1 MKTHFPLF
9 FIILTQ
15 KMARCNVLSNS
26 SQESHA
32 LSAAITAA
40 AAGIVAAAAG
50 TVAAAAGI
58 VAAAAGTAATTAA
71 GTAIAAGATVPAAA
85 AGPAAANKQDQ
96 DENPPAVKAIVA
108 VVAHNRFLLFQFF
121 HSHTIAGTTRR

>member
-50 TVAAAAGI
+50 T
-58 VAAAAGTAATTAA
+58 AATTAA
-71 GTAIAAGATVPAAA
+71 TAATAAGTAIAAIAAGATVPAAA

>member
-32 LSAAITAA
+32 SSAAIAA
-40 AAGIVAAAAG
+40 A
-50 TVAAAAGI
+50 TAAAAGI
-58 VAAAAGTAATTAA
+58 VAAAAGTAATTAATAATAA

>member
-1 MKTHFPLF
+1 
-9 FIILTQ
+9 
-15 KMARCNVLSNS
+15 MARCNVLSNS

-50 TVAAAAGI
+50 TAATTATTAAT
-58 VAAAAGTAATTAA
+58 AAGTAIA
-71 GTAIAAGATVPAAA
+71 AIAAGATVPAAA

>member
-1 MKTHFPLF
+1 
-9 FIILTQ
+9 
-15 KMARCNVLSNS
+15 MARCNVLSNS

-50 TVAAAAGI
+50 I

-71 GTAIAAGATVPAAA
+71 TAATAAGT
-85 AGPAAANKQDQ
+85 AAANKQDQ

>member
-1 MKTHFPLF
+1 MKTHFPSF

-50 TVAAAAGI
+50 I

-71 GTAIAAGATVPAAA
+71 TAATAAGTAIAAGATVPSAA

>member
-1 MKTHFPLF
+1 MKTHFPSF

-50 TVAAAAGI
+50 TAATTAT
-58 VAAAAGTAATTAA
+58 TAATAATAA

>member
-1 MKTHFPLF
+1 MKTHFPSF

-50 TVAAAAGI
+50 TAATTAT
-58 VAAAAGTAATTAA
+58 TAATAA
-71 GTAIAAGATVPAAA
+71 GTAIAAGATVPSAA

>member
-50 TVAAAAGI
+50 T
-58 VAAAAGTAATTAA
+58 AATTAA
-71 GTAIAAGATVPAAA
+71 TAAGTAIAAIAAGATVPAAA
-85 AGPAAANKQDQ
+85 AGSAAANKQDQ

>member
-50 TVAAAAGI
+50 T
-58 VAAAAGTAATTAA
+58 AATTAA
-71 GTAIAAGATVPAAA
+71 TAAGTAIAAIAAGATVPAAA

>member
-50 TVAAAAGI
+50 TAAPTAT
-58 VAAAAGTAATTAA
+58 TAATAA

>member
-1 MKTHFPLF
+1 
-9 FIILTQ
+9 
-15 KMARCNVLSNS
+15 MARCNVLSNS

-50 TVAAAAGI
+50 T
-58 VAAAAGTAATTAA
+58 AGTAATTATTATTAATAA
-71 GTAIAAGATVPAAA
+71 GTAIAAGATVPATA

>member
-50 TVAAAAGI
+50 T
-58 VAAAAGTAATTAA
+58 AATTAA
-71 GTAIAAGATVPAAA
+71 TAATAAGTAIAAIAAGATVPA
-85 AGPAAANKQDQ
+85 AAANKQDQ

>member
-1 MKTHFPLF
+1 M
-9 FIILTQ
+9 
-15 KMARCNVLSNS
+15 
-26 SQESHA
+26 
-32 LSAAITAA
+32 SAAITAA
-40 AAGIVAAAAG
+40 AAGI
-50 TVAAAAGI
+50 VAAAAGI

>member
-50 TVAAAAGI
+50 TAAT
-58 VAAAAGTAATTAA
+58 TAATAA

>member
-50 TVAAAAGI
+50 TAAT
-58 VAAAAGTAATTAA
+58 TAATAATAA

>member
-32 LSAAITAA
+32 LSAAIT
-40 AAGIVAAAAG
+40 
-50 TVAAAAGI
+50 AAAAGI

>member
-1 MKTHFPLF
+1 
-9 FIILTQ
+9 
-15 KMARCNVLSNS
+15 MARCNVLSNS

-50 TVAAAAGI
+50 TAATAAA
-58 VAAAAGTAATTAA
+58 TAA
-71 GTAIAAGATVPAAA
+71 GTARAAGTTVPAAA
-85 AGPAAANKQDQ
+85 AGSAAANEQDQ

-108 VVAHNRFLLFQFF
+108 VVAHNRFLLFQIF

>member
-1 MKTHFPLF
+1 MKTHFPSF

-50 TVAAAAGI
+50 TAATTATTAT
-58 VAAAAGTAATTAA
+58 TAATAATAA
-71 GTAIAAGATVPAAA
+71 GTAIAAGATVPSAA

>member
-1 MKTHFPLF
+1 MKTHFPSF

-50 TVAAAAGI
+50 T
-58 VAAAAGTAATTAA
+58 AATTAA
-71 GTAIAAGATVPAAA
+71 TAAGTAIAAIAAGATVPAAA

>member
-50 TVAAAAGI
+50 T
-58 VAAAAGTAATTAA
+58 AATTAA
-71 GTAIAAGATVPAAA
+71 TAAGTAIAAIAAGATVPA
-85 AGPAAANKQDQ
+85 AAANKQDQ

>member
-1 MKTHFPLF
+1 
-9 FIILTQ
+9 
-15 KMARCNVLSNS
+15 MARCNVLSNS

-32 LSAAITAA
+32 SSAAIAAATAA

-50 TVAAAAGI
+50 I
-58 VAAAAGTAATTAA
+58 VAASAGTAAT
-71 GTAIAAGATVPAAA
+71 GTAIAAGATAPAAA
-85 AGPAAANKQDQ
+85 AGSAAANKQDQ

>member
-50 TVAAAAGI
+50 TAAT
-58 VAAAAGTAATTAA
+58 TAATAATAA
-71 GTAIAAGATVPAAA
+71 GTAIAAGTTVPAAA

>member
-1 MKTHFPLF
+1 MKTHFPSF

-50 TVAAAAGI
+50 I
-58 VAAAAGTAATTAA
+58 VAAAAAATAATAA
-71 GTAIAAGATVPAAA
+71 GTAIAAGATVPSAA

>member
-32 LSAAITAA
+32 SSAAIAAATAA
-40 AAGIVAAAAG
+40 AAGIVAAS
-50 TVAAAAGI
+50 
-58 VAAAAGTAATTAA
+58 AGTAATTAA
-71 GTAIAAGATVPAAA
+71 TAAGTAIAAIAAGATVPAAA

-96 DENPPAVKAIVA
+96 DENPPAVKSIVA

>member
-1 MKTHFPLF
+1 
-9 FIILTQ
+9 
-15 KMARCNVLSNS
+15 MARCNVLSNS

-32 LSAAITAA
+32 LSAAIAA
-40 AAGIVAAAAG
+40 A
-50 TVAAAAGI
+50 TAAAAGI

-71 GTAIAAGATVPAAA
+71 TAAGTAISAGATVPAAA
-85 AGPAAANKQDQ
+85 TGPAAANKQDQ

>member
-1 MKTHFPLF
+1 MKTHFPSF

-50 TVAAAAGI
+50 I

-71 GTAIAAGATVPAAA
+71 TAAGTAIAAIAAGATVPAAA
-85 AGPAAANKQDQ
+85 AGSAAANKQDQ

>member
-1 MKTHFPLF
+1 
-9 FIILTQ
+9 
-15 KMARCNVLSNS
+15 MARCNVLSNS

-50 TVAAAAGI
+50 TAA
-58 VAAAAGTAATTAA
+58 TAATTATTAATAA
-71 GTAIAAGATVPAAA
+71 GTAIAAIAAGATVPA
-85 AGPAAANKQDQ
+85 AAANKQDQ

>member
-40 AAGIVAAAAG
+40 AAGIVAAS
-50 TVAAAAGI
+50 
-58 VAAAAGTAATTAA
+58 AGTAATAATTAATAA
-71 GTAIAAGATVPAAA
+71 GTAIAAGATAPAAA
-85 AGPAAANKQDQ
+85 AGSAAANKQDQ

>member
-15 KMARCNVLSNS
+15 KMARCNVLSNG

-50 TVAAAAGI
+50 TAAT
-58 VAAAAGTAATTAA
+58 TAATAATAA

-85 AGPAAANKQDQ
+85 AGPTAANKQDQ

>member
-1 MKTHFPLF
+1 MKTHFPSF

-50 TVAAAAGI
+50 TAATRAA
-58 VAAAAGTAATTAA
+58 TAATAA
-71 GTAIAAGATVPAAA
+71 GTAIAAGATVPSAA

>member
-1 MKTHFPLF
+1 MKTHFPSF

-50 TVAAAAGI
+50 TAAT
-58 VAAAAGTAATTAA
+58 TATTATTAA

>member
-1 MKTHFPLF
+1 MKTHFPSF

-50 TVAAAAGI
+50 TAATTAT
-58 VAAAAGTAATTAA
+58 TAATAA

>member
-1 MKTHFPLF
+1 MKTHFPSF

-50 TVAAAAGI
+50 TAAT
-58 VAAAAGTAATTAA
+58 TAATAATAA
-71 GTAIAAGATVPAAA
+71 GTAIAAGATVPSAA

-108 VVAHNRFLLFQFF
+108 VVANNRFLLFQFF

>member
-1 MKTHFPLF
+1 
-9 FIILTQ
+9 
-15 KMARCNVLSNS
+15 MARCNVLSNS

-40 AAGIVAAAAG
+40 AAGIVAAS
-50 TVAAAAGI
+50 
-58 VAAAAGTAATTAA
+58 AGTAATAATTAATAA
-71 GTAIAAGATVPAAA
+71 GTAIAAGATAPAAA
-85 AGPAAANKQDQ
+85 AGSAAANKQDQ

>member
-1 MKTHFPLF
+1 MKTHFPSF

-50 TVAAAAGI
+50 TAAT
-58 VAAAAGTAATTAA
+58 TAATAATAA
-71 GTAIAAGATVPAAA
+71 GTAIAAGATVPSAA

-121 HSHTIAGTTRR
+121 QSHTIAGTTRR

>member
-1 MKTHFPLF
+1 MKTHFPSF

-50 TVAAAAGI
+50 TTATTAT
-58 VAAAAGTAATTAA
+58 TAATAA
-71 GTAIAAGATVPAAA
+71 GTAIAAGATVPSAA

>member
-1 MKTHFPLF
+1 MKTHFPSF

-50 TVAAAAGI
+50 T
-58 VAAAAGTAATTAA
+58 AATTAA
-71 GTAIAAGATVPAAA
+71 TAAGTAIAAIAAGATVPAAA
-85 AGPAAANKQDQ
+85 AGSAAANKQDQ

>member
-50 TVAAAAGI
+50 T
-58 VAAAAGTAATTAA
+58 AATTAATAAGTA

>member
-50 TVAAAAGI
+50 TAAT
-58 VAAAAGTAATTAA
+58 TAATAATAA
-71 GTAIAAGATVPAAA
+71 GTAIAAGATVPATA